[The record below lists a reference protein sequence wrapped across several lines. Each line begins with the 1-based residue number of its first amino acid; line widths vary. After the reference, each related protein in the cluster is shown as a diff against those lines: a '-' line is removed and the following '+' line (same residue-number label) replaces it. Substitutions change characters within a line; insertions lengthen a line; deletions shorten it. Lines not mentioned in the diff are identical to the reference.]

1 MLFMGI
7 FLLLFRHFP
16 QTAGL
21 AEGIVTH
28 SQFFCAQLCF
38 LPGSVAAILT
48 VFSHPFFLALTK
60 LSKAPRLKLMLMSH
74 LTKQRCC
81 ISVPI
86 RESCLLLTAV
96 T

>member
-21 AEGIVTH
+21 AEGIVTL

-38 LPGSVAAILT
+38 LPGSVAATLTFFSPPILPR
-48 VFSHPFFLALTK
+48 FD
-60 LSKAPRLKLMLMSH
+60 KAEQGTEVEAH
-74 LTKQRCC
+74 AH
-81 ISVPI
+81 VPP
-86 RESCLLLTAV
+86 
-96 T
+96 